1 MIETAK
7 DDFLNDTSLS
17 VPLKWIGNKLSNES
31 RNQMTALWEF
41 YNDSNQ
47 DETTQIEEAQSSRVM
62 YNCQLYRFM
71 MSVGVT
77 GSLCIFGIVGNI
89 LTLLVFRKFNKDSS
103 DKRRRSSAPLLL
115 SALAISDFSLLFS
128 LCIVKSIPSFISFT
142 KIYPTFFVSYLF
154 YFLMI
159 YGWNV
164 VDISQCVNTWIT
176 VLVTMHRFI
185 AIVSPHKVAIHCT
198 YRKASIHLM
207 TRCIVIILFEL
218 PIFLDYEIG
227 TIRVSSSKT
236 IYVSVHR
243 KQAHN
248 YWYQLLYKTT
258 IYYIT
263 MYIVPW
269 FVLAIMTVYL
279 VKAVKQAQLF
289 RSQMGNNMNQQDNT
303 EDITT
308 SLIAVVVTILVC
320 RPWEPVRRILVA
332 INRGPRGCGHYY
344 FYFEEFPS
352 LTAAVNSSANFILY
366 CLFLKRFPQTLREV
380 FMTKKPEPNI
390 HSAATSSEIRP
401 PSRAN
406 AEGRHYH
413 QKSKTR
419 IPTLKRIDVLQ
430 IS

>member
-1 MIETAK
+1 MDTAK
-7 DDFLNDTSLS
+7 DGFLNDTFPSLQ
-17 VPLKWIGNKLSNES
+17 LELTGYKLNNES
-31 RNQMTALWEF
+31 RNPVVDIGQF
-41 YNDSNQ
+41 YNDTNQ
-47 DETTQIEEAQSSRVM
+47 DEITQIKEAETSRAM

-89 LTLLVFRKFNKDSS
+89 LTLLVFRNFSKDSS
-103 DKRRRSSAPLLL
+103 DKRTKSSAPLLL
-115 SALAISDFSLLFS
+115 SALAISDFALLFS
-128 LCIVKSIPSFISFT
+128 LYIVKSIPSFISFT
-142 KIYPTFFVSYLF
+142 KIYPKFFVSYFF

-164 VDISQCVNTWIT
+164 VDVSQCVNTWIT

-185 AIVSPHKVAIHCT
+185 AIVSPHKAAIYCT
-198 YRKASIHLM
+198 YRKARLHLM
-207 TRCIVIILFEL
+207 ISCIVIILFEI
-218 PIFLDYEIG
+218 PIFFDYEVG
-227 TIRVSSSKT
+227 TIRVSASEI
-236 IYVSVHR
+236 IYVAVHR
-243 KQAHN
+243 AQVHN
-248 YWYQLLYKTT
+248 YWYQVVYKTT
-258 IYYIT
+258 LYYVI

-269 FVLAIMTVYL
+269 FVLAVMTVYL

-308 SLIAVVVTILVC
+308 SLIAVVVTSLVC
-320 RPWEPVRRILVA
+320 RPWEPVRRIFVA
-332 INRGPRGCGHYY
+332 INKGTRGCGHYY

-380 FMTKKPEPNI
+380 FMTKKTKPNI
-390 HSAATSSEIRP
+390 HSAATSSEIIL

-406 AEGRHYH
+406 TEED
-413 QKSKTR
+413 K
-419 IPTLKRIDVLQ
+419 
-430 IS
+430 